1 MIKEYISKLGKQNE
15 VIATVYLNDINKGKL
30 HKDLICVSL
39 NVLYP
44 NIILQLYDNFVI
56 NIGKAEAEKIRWFLK
71 NKSTLKSVSTNE
83 YGEWKIFINSFFGGK
98 ELNKQE
104 QIFVTEYINLF
115 YEDLIKEF
123 QDDIIYIDTD
133 MLFIKPKPIILECIK
148 KLDIPFD
155 YIESPYFWIESKKRL
170 IYTLNNGEIE
180 SKGFSYKR
188 ESLLERK
195 KVIEDIIKSEMRNDK
210 LNEIGI

>member
-15 VIATVYLNDINKGKL
+15 VIATVYLDDINKGKL

-39 NVLYP
+39 NGLYP

-56 NIGKAEAEKIRWFLK
+56 DINKESAYKIRWFLK

-83 YGEWKIFINSFFGGK
+83 YGEWKIFINSFFGK
-98 ELNKQE
+98 KLNKQE

-123 QDDIIYIDTD
+123 QDDIIYIDCD
-133 MLFIKPKPIILECIK
+133 MLFIKPKPIILEWIK

-170 IYTLNNGEIE
+170 IYALNNGEIE